1 MAWTY
6 DTADIGTTTPSG
18 RRNMVRLLIGDTQ
31 TSDQQLQDE
40 EIDAALAETGNN
52 VYAAASWSCRILA
65 AKYSRM
71 VDTQLDGAL
80 EAKYSDRVKA
90 YTQLSVSMSQLG
102 KQTSGRGLGVFAGG
116 IRIAAMEAAELDT
129 GRVQPAFTMGQFS
142 IDE

>member
-18 RRNMVRLLIGDTQ
+18 RRNMVRLLIGDTV
-31 TSDQQLQDE
+31 TGDQQLQDE
-40 EIDAALAETGNN
+40 EVDAGLAETGNS
-52 VYAAASWSCRILA
+52 VYAAAAWCCRILA

-90 YTQLSVSMSQLG
+90 YTQLATSMSQLG

-116 IRIAAMEAAELDT
+116 IKISEMQSAELDT
-129 GRVQPAFTMGQFS
+129 NRVPPAFTMGQFNNN
-142 IDE
+142 E